1 MQKKRTVSIQLL
13 FAIVPVLWAAAV
25 SAEPVYKYRMPDGR
39 IVYTSEVLRNAKL
52 LDTLRDPTPPQPVD
66 PGAEAKR
73 KNTQDALQRTSNDR
87 LAALARADVAVVE
100 AARILDAAKARQATG
115 VEPEEGERVGTVRA
129 GRGRARDEYLE
140 RQAELQKAVDDAR
153 ARLEEA
159 YRTRDS
165 LK

>member
-1 MQKKRTVSIQLL
+1 MSRLPI
-13 FAIVPVLWAAAV
+13 IAV
-25 SAEPVYKYRMPDGR
+25 SLWLAVSSTQAEPVYKYRMPDGR

-100 AARILDAAKARQATG
+100 AARNLEAAKARQAAG

>member
-1 MQKKRTVSIQLL
+1 MSRMPIIAVS
-13 FAIVPVLWAAAV
+13 LWLSISAA

-73 KNTQDALQRTSNDR
+73 KNTQNALQRTSNDR

-115 VEPEEGERVGTVRA
+115 VEPEEGERVGTVRG

>member
-1 MQKKRTVSIQLL
+1 MSRMPIIAVS
-13 FAIVPVLWAAAV
+13 LWLSISAAA
-25 SAEPVYKYRMPDGR
+25 AEPVYKYRMPDGR

-52 LDTLRDPTPPQPVD
+52 LDTLRDPTPPQPLD

-115 VEPEEGERVGTVRA
+115 VEPEEGERVGTVRG

>member
-1 MQKKRTVSIQLL
+1 MSRLPI
-13 FAIVPVLWAAAV
+13 IAV
-25 SAEPVYKYRMPDGR
+25 SLWLAVSPTQAEPVYKYRMPDGR

-73 KNTQDALQRTSNDR
+73 KNSQDALQRTSNDR
-87 LAALARADVAVVE
+87 LAALARADVAVVD
-100 AARILDAAKARQATG
+100 AARKLEAAKARQAAG